1 MVRERI
7 SKFKDRLIE
16 IIQFEEWASKVVLV
30 VKNLP
35 ANAGDASD
43 LGLISVTERSLG
55 VGNGNPLY
63 YSCLENSVDRGA
75 WQGAVHRVTKS
86 WTRLSN

>member
-1 MVRERI
+1 MTSWLNKVA
-7 SKFKDRLIE
+7 FVLLLILL
-16 IIQFEEWASKVVLV
+16 ASQVVLV

-35 ANAGDASD
+35 ANARDASD

-63 YSCLENSVDRGA
+63 YSCLENSMDRGA
-75 WQGAVHRVTKS
+75 RWAIVYGATKS
-86 WTRLSN
+86 WV